1 MKSKRQKRILE
12 IIAQE
17 PVRTQGE
24 LAAILQNEGI
34 HVTQATVSRDIKEL
48 RLIKVARGEAGY
60 AYSLPKGQPAMQD
73 NSRLRRIFRD
83 AVLRIADSGNL
94 IVIHT
99 LPGNANSVCSLL
111 DAAEWEEYLGAVA
124 GDDTI
129 LVVAISA
136 DHVGSMLARMQSML
150 DQ

>member
-1 MKSKRQKRILE
+1 MKNKRQKRIME
-12 IIAQE
+12 IISQE
-17 PVRTQGE
+17 AINTQDE
-24 LAAILQNEGI
+24 LAAHLQNEGI

-48 RLIKVARGEAGY
+48 RLVKVARGDGY
-60 AYSLPKGQPAMQD
+60 AYSLPKGQLLIQD
-73 NSRLRRIFRD
+73 NTRLKRIFRE
-83 AVLRIADSGNL
+83 AVLRIAASENL

-111 DAAEWEEYLGAVA
+111 DGAEWEEYLGGVA

-129 LVVAISA
+129 IVVARSE
-136 DHVGSMLARMQSML
+136 DDVGPMLERMQGML